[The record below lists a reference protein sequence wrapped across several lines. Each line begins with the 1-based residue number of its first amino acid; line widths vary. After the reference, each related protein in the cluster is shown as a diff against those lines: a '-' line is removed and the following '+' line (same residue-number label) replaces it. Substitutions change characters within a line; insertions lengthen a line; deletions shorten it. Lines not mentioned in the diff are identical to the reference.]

1 MRYFITK
8 KNYKQEI
15 SSSLDGWGD
24 YMVAKKKG
32 SRDFI
37 FNLDNLEKDHISNV
51 KPFETTADS
60 IKFKFESKD
69 GRKLKLPFVLYNGID
84 YTVDN
89 NNKTLKHF
97 NDKQILSVV
106 PKVGKNTLTVS
117 AKAPR
122 YSYMTFG
129 ISIFMI
135 LGGIST
141 YIMLSTK
148 RKSHM

>member
-37 FNLDNLEKDHISNV
+37 
-51 KPFETTADS
+51 
-60 IKFKFESKD
+60 FKFESKD